1 MARLVKRVL
10 TCIGI
15 LFALVPFLLVGV
27 VYYAKTDH
35 ALHLMQVKV
44 NESIPRTISFE
55 DFRFSLLKGEFEF
68 KNMLPEILS
77 HVGT

>member
-1 MARLVKRVL
+1 LIKR
-10 TCIGI
+10 
-15 LFALVPFLLVGV
+15 
-27 VYYAKTDH
+27 YYAKTDH

>member
-1 MARLVKRVL
+1 
-10 TCIGI
+10 
-15 LFALVPFLLVGV
+15 
-27 VYYAKTDH
+27 
-35 ALHLMQVKV
+35 MQVKV

>member
-1 MARLVKRVL
+1 MVRFVKLVL
-10 TCIGI
+10 TSTGV
-15 LFALVPFLLVGV
+15 LFALIFFLLVGV
-27 VYYAKTDH
+27 IYYAKTDH